1 MELKGIVAVTG
12 RPGLFKIISRGNN
25 TIIVEN
31 LYDKKRIPITA
42 RQHVN
47 SLEEIGIYTIEETVP
62 LADIFN
68 IIAKKEDYSK
78 SISHK
83 LDNKELK
90 EYFTEILP
98 NYDKDRVY
106 MSDIKKVILWY
117 NILQKADIIK
127 LSNSEKESKD
137 KKVS

>member
-42 RQHVN
+42 RQQVN

-68 IIAKKEDYSK
+68 IIAKKEDYSE

-90 EYFTEILP
+90 EYFNEILP

>member
-42 RQHVN
+42 RQQVN

-68 IIAKKEDYSK
+68 IIAKKEDYSE

>member
-1 MELKGIVAVTG
+1 MELKGIVAVSG
-12 RPGLFKIISRGNN
+12 RSGLFKIISRGNN

-31 LYDKKRIPITA
+31 LYNKKRIPITA
-42 RQHVN
+42 RQQVN
-47 SLEEIGIYTIEETVP
+47 SLEEIGIYTIEETIP

-68 IIAKKEDYSK
+68 IIAKKENYNK

-83 LDNKELK
+83 IDKEKLK

-127 LSNSEKESKD
+127 LYNSEKESND
-137 KKVS
+137 NKV

>member
-42 RQHVN
+42 RQQVN

-62 LADIFN
+62 HADIFN
-68 IIAKKEDYSK
+68 IIAKKEDYSE

>member
-12 RPGLFKIISRGNN
+12 KPGLFKIISRGNN

-31 LYDKKRIPITA
+31 LFDKKRIPITA
-42 RQHVN
+42 RQQVN
-47 SLEEIGIYTIEETVP
+47 SLEEIGIYTIEETIP
-62 LADIFN
+62 IADIFD
-68 IIAKKEDYSK
+68 IIAKKEDYNK

-83 LDNKELK
+83 LDKEELK

-127 LSNSEKESKD
+127 LSNFEKESKD
-137 KKVS
+137 KKV